1 MDAEKVEK
9 VEKGLAFCN
18 SRAICSKCNYRL
30 TEESEKTCD
39 DILHADALDVIRELK
54 AENERMKEQKA
65 EYPVCEKCGKE
76 IEHINTSVFN
86 YDGSD
91 SERSIPI
98 TYSKENGCVSFSTN
112 QNWTGYDLTDE
123 ERKERIRCPYCGK
136 FPFDNSIKTEIWI
149 PVSVDVM
156 MWTSES
162 R

>member
-1 MDAEKVEK
+1 MVTREE
-9 VEKGLAFCN
+9 
-18 SRAICSKCNYRL
+18 AIDR
-30 TEESEKTCD
+30 
-39 DILHADALDVIRELK
+39 IREHMVIHKL
-54 AENERMKEQKA
+54 NEPRAVKITEALNMAIEALKEQKA

-76 IEHINTSVFN
+76 IEHINTSVFS

-91 SERSIPI
+91 SERSIQI

-123 ERKERIRCPYCGK
+123 ERKDRIRCPYCGK
-136 FPFDNSIKTEIWI
+136 FPFDNSTKIEIYI